1 MYQESFWKT
10 ILKKSIFKV
19 DDPESISK
27 ILEKHLRRNLHF
39 RKLFCIYE
47 QNLWNMPGEE
57 LFFQFIILI
66 VIFVSAKTR
75 VYLGILLKK
84 KCWRNIIWANLFG
97 CPYHANGIKTRL
109 RSPVFVIVH
118 NAPLLKLLTSVSV
131 NQPLETQWLFIL
143 FIIKTK

>member
-1 MYQESFWKT
+1 MSQESFWKT
-10 ILKKSIFKV
+10 ILKKSIFEV

-27 ILEKHLRRNLHF
+27 ILEKHLRWNLHF

-57 LFFQFIILI
+57 LFFQFIIPL

-75 VYLGILLKK
+75 EYLAILLKK
-84 KCWRNIIWANLFG
+84 KCWRNIIWANLSG
-97 CPYHANGIKTRL
+97 CPYHTNGIKTRPG
-109 RSPVFVIVH
+109 SPVFVIVH
-118 NAPLLKLLTSVSV
+118 NAPLLKLLTLVSV
-131 NQPLETQWLFIL
+131 NQALETQWLFIL